1 MLIIGITGGI
11 GSGKTAASDYL
22 AAQGITVVD
31 ADQVS
36 RQIVEPG
43 EPALEQIRARFGDR
57 VLGGDGRLDR
67 AALREIVF
75 ADPDERAALEAIT
88 HPAIGAEI
96 RRQLEAS
103 ESSYTILVSPLL
115 LETDQYQMVE
125 RVLLVDV
132 PESVQVERTAR
143 RDEVPGDQ
151 IRHIM
156 AAQMDRQ
163 ERRRKADD
171 IVLNDGSL
179 ADLHEQLDHLHQ
191 YYLELARN
199 HGG

>member
-75 ADPDERAALEAIT
+75 ADPDELAALEAIT

>member
-22 AAQGITVVD
+22 ASRGITVVD

-36 RQIVEPG
+36 REVVEPG
-43 EPALEQIRARFGDR
+43 QPALEQIRAHFGDR
-57 VLGGDGRLDR
+57 VLQSDGRLDR

-75 ADPDERAALEAIT
+75 ADPEQRRTLEAIT
-88 HPAIGAEI
+88 HPAIAAEI
-96 RRQLEAS
+96 RDQLAAS
-103 ESSYTILVSPLL
+103 QSPYTVLVSPLL
-115 LETDQYQMVE
+115 LETDQHRMVD

-143 RDEVPGDQ
+143 RDGVPGDQ
-151 IRHIM
+151 VRPIM
-156 AAQMDRQ
+156 AAQMDR
-163 ERRRKADD
+163 EDRRQRADD

-179 ADLHEQLDHLHQ
+179 ADLHEQLDHLHEF
-191 YYLELARN
+191 YLSARR
-199 HGG
+199 

>member
-22 AAQGITVVD
+22 GSRRITVVD

-36 RQIVEPG
+36 RQVVEPG
-43 EPALEQIRARFGDR
+43 QPALEQIRAQFGDQ
-57 VLGGDGRLDR
+57 VLQADGQLDR

-75 ADPDERAALEAIT
+75 ADPEQRRVLESIT
-88 HPAIGAEI
+88 HPAIATEI
-96 RRQLEAS
+96 QHQLERS
-103 ESSYTILVSPLL
+103 DSPYSILVSPLL
-115 LETDQYQMVE
+115 LETDQHQLVD

-151 IRHIM
+151 VRHIM

-199 HGG
+199 HDR

>member
-22 AAQGITVVD
+22 ASRGITVVD

-36 RQIVEPG
+36 RQVVEPG
-43 EPALEQIRARFGDR
+43 QPALEQIRAEFGDG
-57 VLGGDGRLDR
+57 VLQADGQLDR

-75 ADPDERAALEAIT
+75 ADPEQRRVLESIT
-88 HPAIGAEI
+88 HPAIATEI
-96 RRQLEAS
+96 RRQLDTS
-103 ESSYTILVSPLL
+103 DSPYTILVSPLL
-115 LETDQYQMVE
+115 LETDQHQLVD

-151 IRHIM
+151 VRHIM
-156 AAQMDRQ
+156 AAQMDRR
-163 ERRRKADD
+163 ERRRKVDD

-179 ADLHEQLDHLHQ
+179 ADLHEQLDHLHEH
-191 YYLELARN
+191 YLQLARS
-199 HGG
+199 HDG

>member
-1 MLIIGITGGI
+1 MFIIGITGGI

-22 AAQGITVVD
+22 ASKGMTVVD

-36 RQIVEPG
+36 RQVVEPG
-43 EPALEQIRARFGDR
+43 QPALEQIRARFGDQ
-57 VLGGDGRLDR
+57 VLGDDGRLNR

-75 ADPDERAALEAIT
+75 ADPEERTALEAIT

-96 RRQLEAS
+96 RRQLQAS
-103 ESSYTILVSPLL
+103 DSLYTILVSPLL
-115 LETDQYQMVE
+115 LESEQYRMVD

-171 IVLNDGSL
+171 IAMNDGSL
-179 ADLHEQLDHLHQ
+179 ADLHEQLDHLHEH
-191 YYLELARN
+191 YLDLARD
-199 HGG
+199 HDG

>member
-22 AAQGITVVD
+22 GSRGITVVD

-36 RQIVEPG
+36 RQVVEPG
-43 EPALEQIRARFGDR
+43 QPALEQIRAQFGDQ
-57 VLGGDGRLDR
+57 VLQADGQLDR

-75 ADPDERAALEAIT
+75 ADPEQRRVLESIT
-88 HPAIGAEI
+88 HPAIATEI
-96 RRQLEAS
+96 RNQLERS
-103 ESSYTILVSPLL
+103 DSPYSILVSPLL
-115 LETDQYQMVE
+115 LETDQHQLVD

-151 IRHIM
+151 VRHIM

-179 ADLHEQLDHLHQ
+179 ADLHEQLDHLHD
-191 YYLELARN
+191 YYLELARS
-199 HGG
+199 HDG

>member
-22 AAQGITVVD
+22 ASRGITVVD
-31 ADQVS
+31 ADQIS
-36 RQIVEPG
+36 RQVVEPG
-43 EPALEQIRARFGDR
+43 QPALEQIRAEFGDR
-57 VLGGDGRLDR
+57 VLQPDGHLDR

-75 ADPDERAALEAIT
+75 ADPEQRRVLESIT
-88 HPAIGAEI
+88 HPAIATEI
-96 RRQLEAS
+96 RRQLETSGSA
-103 ESSYTILVSPLL
+103 YTILVSPLL
-115 LETDQYQMVE
+115 LETDQHQLVD

-151 IRHIM
+151 VRHIM

-179 ADLHEQLDHLHQ
+179 ADLHEQLDHLHDH
-191 YYLELARN
+191 YLQLARS
-199 HGG
+199 HDG

>member
-22 AAQGITVVD
+22 GSQGIAVVD
-31 ADQVS
+31 ADEVS
-36 RQIVEPG
+36 RQVVEPG
-43 EPALEQIRARFGDR
+43 RPALEQIRAEFGDQ
-57 VLGGDGRLDR
+57 VLQADGQLDR

-75 ADPDERAALEAIT
+75 ADPEQRRVLEGIT
-88 HPAIGAEI
+88 HPAIAAEI

-103 ESSYTILVSPLL
+103 DSPYTILVSPLL
-115 LETDQYQMVE
+115 LETDQHELVD

-151 IRHIM
+151 VRHIM

-179 ADLHEQLDHLHQ
+179 ADLHEQLDHLHD
-191 YYLELARN
+191 YYLELARS
-199 HGG
+199 HDG

>member
-156 AAQMDRQ
+156 AAQMDRP